1 MREVVEHRLPLA
13 RLGRAGGGDQ
23 ADREAVE
30 APRQVGEPAQRGEIG
45 PVDVVHEHE
54 QRPLLGKV
62 GREPVQAVQ
71 RRAGVLLT
79 AHAVQH
85 RPRQRR
91 RAGEVLFAHDRLE
104 QLPHDRERKL
114 ALELGPA
121 RAQHAPVV
129 RQRPRRPQQP
139 RLADP
144 GRPFDQQP
152 ATAAVEHPRHG
163 GDLGVPLLE
172 LLHRPNICDGSGE
185 GLGVS
190 PMPRARRRGRVG
202 GMHSIDPGAQ
212 IGHVHLKVAE
222 LDRAVAFYRD
232 VLGFHVTGRVG
243 DQLAFLAA
251 GDYHHHIGLNT
262 LESRGGA
269 GPRRTTPASTTPRSA
284 TRPAR
289 RWARR

>member
-30 APRQVGEPAQRGEIG
+30 ALREVGEPAQRGEVG
-45 PVDVVHEHE
+45 PVDVVDEHE
-54 QRPLLGKV
+54 QRPLLGEV
-62 GREPVQAVQ
+62 GRQPVQPVQ
-71 RRAGVLLT
+71 RRAGVLLA
-79 AHAVQH
+79 AHAAQH

-91 RAGEVLFAHDRLE
+91 RTREVLFAHHRLE
-104 QLPHDRERKL
+104 QLPHDREREV

-121 RAQHAPVV
+121 RAQHAPAV
-129 RQRPRRPQQP
+129 RQRPRRPEQP

-172 LLHRPNICDGSGE
+172 LLHRRNIK
-185 GLGVS
+185 VS
-190 PMPRARRRGRVG
+190 TPLRFGGWVRGCPQCRRGRGCGRVG
-202 GMHSIDPGAQ
+202 GMNSIDPGAQ

-232 VLGFHVTGRVG
+232 VLGFHG
-243 DQLAFLAA
+243 
-251 GDYHHHIGLNT
+251 H
-262 LESRGGA
+262 
-269 GPRRTTPASTTPRSA
+269 RSH
-284 TRPAR
+284 R
-289 RWARR
+289 